1 MLKPGNS
8 FTAPLSTMI
17 GMQIPS
23 VVFLENAAPD
33 QNASSIELVQNVG
46 GELSTDLGGEMQAA
60 DVVAVLIE
68 AADREKGVVANRAG
82 DLSVE
87 APLAVIGDANLTDAM
102 KHVRSRLG
110 KYVDG
115 NADLAVGQHLCRAAA
130 HRLDM
135 VNHLVDADHVS
146 IAEPGNRR
154 RIVDRRPGQ
163 LERDVLGVTA
173 AGKAADEEVVALL
186 AAGRSHR
193 HAGNTLQQ
201 PSGIQRRE
209 LVNVVAAERTRR
221 KRGLLALDT
230 LSAGGRCHHNLA
242 QWC

>member
-46 GELSTDLGGEMQAA
+46 GELSTDLGREMQAA
-60 DVVAVLIE
+60 DVIAVLIE
-68 AADREKGVVANRAG
+68 AADREKGVIANRAG

-87 APLAVIGDANLTDAM
+87 APLAVIGDADLTHAVKD
-102 KHVRSRLG
+102 VCSRLG

-115 NADLAVGQHLCRAAA
+115 EAHLAVGQHLRRTAA

-154 RIVDRRPGQ
+154 WIVDCRPGH
-163 LERDVLGVTA
+163 LERDVRCVTA
-173 AGKAADEEVVALL
+173 AGKAADEELVALL
-186 AAGRSHR
+186 AARRSYR
-193 HAGNTLQQ
+193 HARNPLH
-201 PSGIQRRE
+201 PSSRLQRRGPP
-209 LVNVVAAERTRR
+209 N
-221 KRGLLALDT
+221 D
-230 LSAGGRCHHNLA
+230 
-242 QWC
+242 